1 MTNVSTYLGPEV
13 QHNTLI
19 QGPCVSYQTSYIT
32 VVLANLEGPPQSPL
46 LVHFNFAMF
55 FHTRGDNLIFHTKEF
70 IRIIRRQMKTL
81 QTTKKKK

>member
-19 QGPCVSYQTSYIT
+19 QGPCVIEQVTLRWFWLIGKVQPNNPCWFT
-32 VVLANLEGPPQSPL
+32 LILPC
-46 LVHFNFAMF
+46 F